1 MKRILVFSD
10 MHGNALAFDAMLE
23 DVRGEN
29 FDGMVCLGDAIQ
41 SGPQPAETVSR
52 LRELGCPVVM
62 GNADDWLLSGEDS
75 GAEQIAS
82 ERLVKMEAVRAWSLE
97 QLSNGDL
104 EFIRGFQ
111 PTVRLPLEDGL
122 ELICSHGSPTSFDDV
137 ILPTI
142 TDEELRAMLEP
153 QPSLVYCGG
162 HTHVQFVRHLR
173 ETFHFNPGSVGYA
186 YRHEQSFDVPLIR
199 SDPFAEYAV
208 LTSGEGK
215 LRLEFRRVTLDVER
229 LIAVYRSSGRPFAE
243 EAASQYQSI

>member
-1 MKRILVFSD
+1 MRTLVFSD
-10 MHGNALAFDAMLE
+10 MHGNDLALEAMLK
-23 DVRGEN
+23 DVQSET
-29 FDGMVCLGDAIQ
+29 FDQMVCLGDAIQ

-62 GNADDWLLSGEDS
+62 GNADDWLLTGKDS

-82 ERLVKMEAVRAWSLE
+82 DRMVKMNAVRDWSLA
-97 QLSNGDL
+97 QLSSSDL

-111 PTVRLPLEDGL
+111 PTVRLPLADGL
-122 ELICSHGSPTSFDDV
+122 GLVCSHGSPKSFDDV

-142 TDEELRAMLEP
+142 PDEDLKKLLEP
-153 QPSLVYCGG
+153 QPGRLYCGG

-186 YRHEQSFDVPLIR
+186 YRHDQSFEGLIR
-199 SDPFAEYAV
+199 SDPFAEYAM
-208 LTSGEGK
+208 LTNGEGR
-215 LRLEFRRVTLDVER
+215 LRLEFRRVALDVER

-243 EAASQYQSI
+243 EAASQYQAS